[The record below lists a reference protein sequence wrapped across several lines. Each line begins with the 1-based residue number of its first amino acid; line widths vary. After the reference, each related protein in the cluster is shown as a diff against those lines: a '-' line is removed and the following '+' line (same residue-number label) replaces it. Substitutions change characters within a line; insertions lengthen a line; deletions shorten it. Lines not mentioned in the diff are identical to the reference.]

1 MKKLTGLVFRY
12 RVPLI
17 AVFAAVTLFF
27 GYWIREIRINSD
39 VTSYLPGED
48 PAVEL
53 YNRMDERFGG
63 NDLVM
68 IAVKAPDIFTV
79 QALRDIAALT
89 EAFGRLTGVTSVTS
103 LSNVMDIRKG
113 ADGSIEIGK
122 LIDADDLPAT
132 DGRLHAL
139 RNDVMGRERYR
150 GSLVS
155 MDATST
161 LIVCQLARGAD
172 RSAVVRAMQASAR
185 SSGVQEKLYF
195 GGVPVLVAELS
206 TIMFHDLV
214 LLIPIVLLLIIL
226 TLYVSF
232 GTVRGVL
239 VPLVSVIISTVWV
252 LGLMGLFRVPLTLVS
267 DIIPALLLA
276 IGTAPCIHILS
287 KYDEDVTLYGSS
299 GEKSQAAFREVGI
312 RVILAALTI
321 VLGFSSFIIGS
332 YLTAIRDFGIFSSIG
347 VCFSLIVSVVF
358 VPALLATLTV
368 RPKRVHPEK
377 TARLRR
383 AGAPP
388 IARAMSAW
396 GDMVVRHRKAILIA
410 GAIVLIAGAAG
421 IPLIQ
426 QKADFAFFLPPS
438 NGVRL
443 TENLLQNDF
452 GGSRPLQIHFSGDMQ
467 NPFVLKEML
476 RLERFLEGQG
486 LARNPISVADLIAE
500 MNDIMENRKTVP
512 DSREK
517 VANLMF
523 LLEGQDLVT
532 RMLSDDKSEAQV
544 QAMTGS
550 LGVTELRRTVDSLDS
565 YIRSLDTK
573 LVAVSLEE
581 LPPQDRAIVLNYRVQ
596 RGLEMLRW
604 MAHKRMPDLALDDSM
619 FPETLASALRDAGRS
634 GENDQAL
641 LRVLSLFPK
650 ELQAD
655 QSFRED
661 VARELGEL
669 SRDSTAVPEAI
680 YTSLSAASGAVPQ
693 VIQFKVSWTGMP
705 LISWHLDQSIIKS
718 QAESLVIALIFIFL
732 LLAVRLRSWIGG
744 LIGLVP
750 ILLAIVL
757 MFGIMGFAGIPINVA
772 TVLVGAIALGIGI
785 DYVIHFSI
793 RFTTYYRGPETAAFA
808 VKRTMQ
814 TTGRA
819 IIINVMA
826 VTMGFITL
834 IFAHLL
840 PLQQFGILTAIAMLG
855 SGLGALTLLPALI
868 LLVPSAF
875 AGRTPGKKSARTG
888 IAPRK
893 EITS

>member
-1 MKKLTGLVFRY
+1 VKKLTRWVFRH
-12 RVPLI
+12 RVPII

-27 GYWIREIRINSD
+27 GYWITNVRINSD
-39 VTSYLPGED
+39 VTSYLPKED

-53 YNRMDERFGG
+53 FSRLDERFGG

-68 IAVKAPDIFTV
+68 LAVKAPDIFTL
-79 QALRDIAALT
+79 QALHDVAALT
-89 EAFGRLTGVTSVTS
+89 GAFGRLSGVTSVTS
-103 LSNVMDIRKG
+103 LTNVMDIRKG

-122 LIDADDLPAT
+122 LIDPDDLPAT
-132 DGRLHAL
+132 GSRLQAL
-139 RNDVMGRERYR
+139 RNDVMSRERYR

-155 MDATST
+155 ADATST
-161 LIVCQLARGAD
+161 LIICQLARGSDKTAL
-172 RSAVVRAMQASAR
+172 VRAMEAAAR
-185 SSGVQEKLYF
+185 SSGVQERLYF
-195 GGVPVLVAELS
+195 GGVPVLAAELS
-206 TIMFHDLV
+206 AIILHDLT
-214 LLIPIVLLLIIL
+214 LLIPIVLLLIVL

-232 GTVRGVL
+232 GTIRGVL
-239 VPLVSVIISTVWV
+239 VPLISVIISTVWV
-252 LGLMGLFRVPLTLVS
+252 LGLMGLLKVPLTLVS

-287 KYDEDVTLYGSS
+287 KYDEDVTRYGSN
-299 GEKSQAAFREVGI
+299 GEESQAAFREVGI
-312 RVILAALTI
+312 RVILAAVTI

-358 VPALLATLTV
+358 VPALLATVTV
-368 RPKRVHPEK
+368 RPKPVRP
-377 TARLRR
+377 ARPAPLRR
-383 AGAPP
+383 NGAPP
-388 IARAMSAW
+388 IARAMDAW
-396 GDMVVRHRKAILIA
+396 GDMVVRHRKAILAA

-426 QKADFAFFLPPS
+426 RKADFAFFFPAA

-443 TENLLQNDF
+443 TEALLQNDF

-476 RLERFLEGQG
+476 RLEHFLEGQG

-512 DSREK
+512 DSQEK

-523 LLEGQDLVT
+523 LLEGQDFVT
-532 RMLSDDKSEAQV
+532 RLLSDDKTEAQV
-544 QAMTGS
+544 QAMTGL
-550 LGVTELRRTVDSLDS
+550 LGVSELQRTVDSLDT
-565 YIRSLDTK
+565 YIRNLDTK
-573 LVAVSLEE
+573 LVAVSLDE

-596 RGLEMLRW
+596 RALETLRW
-604 MAHKRMPDLALDDSM
+604 LAHKRLPDLDLDESGL
-619 FPETLASALRDAGRS
+619 PEMLASLYHDAGPA
-634 GENDQAL
+634 GEPPQAL
-641 LRVLSLFPK
+641 PRVLSLFPAVI
-650 ELQAD
+650 QAN
-655 QSFRED
+655 QPFRED
-661 VARELGEL
+661 VVGEL
-669 SRDSTAVPEAI
+669 DELSQNMTAVPDTVYA
-680 YTSLSAASGAVPQ
+680 SLSVASRAAPQ
-693 VIQFKVSWTGMP
+693 IIQFKVGWTGMP

-732 LLAVRLRSWIGG
+732 LLAIRLRSWIGG

-757 MFGIMGFAGIPINVA
+757 MFGVMGFAGIPINVA

-793 RFTTYYRGPETAAFA
+793 RFTTYYRGPGTAAFA
-808 VKRTMQ
+808 VRRTMQ

-868 LLVPSAF
+868 LLAPSAF
-875 AGRTPGKKSARTG
+875 TGRRVQEENERSG
-888 IAPRK
+888 IEPRK
-893 EITS
+893 EITK